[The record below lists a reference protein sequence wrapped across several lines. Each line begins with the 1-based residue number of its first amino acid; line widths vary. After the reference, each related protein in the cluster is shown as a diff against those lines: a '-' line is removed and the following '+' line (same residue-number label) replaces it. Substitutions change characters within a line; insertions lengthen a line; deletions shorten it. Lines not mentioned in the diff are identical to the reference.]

1 MRLQVAWRTGRA
13 RAHDGS
19 ASSKSSAPDTAPP
32 GALVLGSLAWL
43 QLRAGSSRSA
53 QEASPDPDPDPAGAM
68 LVAVDRW
75 GMLAAVDAAG
85 RGQPLRLIGSEPG
98 SGLSIAG
105 PAQPERLPRGA
116 WMAAAGA
123 TRERENAQGFALCAL
138 GGAENSA
145 RARRPHRALALLGGG
160 IAAVFAVAASRTAAG
175 PTAPTVLTLPA
186 AAMSDG
192 ASLGLP
198 DAASVPVDACATC
211 ARTCTRQYCEQP
223 NYYSQ
228 GTRLLCETACLLG
241 GRGGACACAC
251 AYSASP

>member
-1 MRLQVAWRTGRA
+1 
-13 RAHDGS
+13 
-19 ASSKSSAPDTAPP
+19 
-32 GALVLGSLAWL
+32 
-43 QLRAGSSRSA
+43 
-53 QEASPDPDPDPAGAM
+53 
-68 LVAVDRW
+68 
-75 GMLAAVDAAG
+75 
-85 RGQPLRLIGSEPG
+85 
-98 SGLSIAG
+98 
-105 PAQPERLPRGA
+105 
-116 WMAAAGA
+116 MAAAGA
-123 TRERENAQGFALCAL
+123 TRERETAQGFALCAL

-145 RARRPHRALALLGGG
+145 RARQPHRALALLGGG

-241 GRGGACACAC
+241 GAGVHARVHF
-251 AYSASP
+251 AYTASPWLQQLMKPEL